1 MSATAETSP
10 APAPSAAVITEP
22 LPDLQLQ
29 LLIQLLDEDPRSSLP
44 LTLTHPGGLLHG
56 DVIGHEQW
64 KAEWARSLR
73 QVEGEGAN
81 LLAEFPET
89 VDQGVR
95 ELHGQEQDAEAAARL
110 PRWIHLRD
118 VTFLGGA
125 MSAVSL
131 PLWRGRLSD
140 VSGWALGRPQ

>member
-1 MSATAETSP
+1 MSATAETSS
-10 APAPSAAVITEP
+10 APSAAVITEP

-44 LTLTHPGGLLHG
+44 LTLTHPGGILHG

-73 QVEGEGAN
+73 QVEGEGAD

-95 ELHGQEQDAEAAARL
+95 ELRAEEEDGAGAARL

-118 VTFLGGA
+118 VTLVTG
-125 MSAVSL
+125 SRTPVSL
-131 PLWRGRLSD
+131 TLWRGRLSD

>member
-1 MSATAETSP
+1 MSTGAANS
-10 APAPSAAVITEP
+10 PAPSAAVITEP

-73 QVEGEGAN
+73 QVEGEGAD

-95 ELHGQEQDAEAAARL
+95 ELRASEDQAGRL

-118 VTFLGGA
+118 VTLVVGA
-125 MSAVSL
+125 MSPVSL
-131 PLWRGRLSD
+131 PLWRGRLAD

>member
-1 MSATAETSP
+1 MSAFADTSRETTT
-10 APAPSAAVITEP
+10 AAVITEP
-22 LPDLQLQ
+22 VPDLQLQ
-29 LLIQLLDEDPRSSLP
+29 LLIQLLDRELRSSLP
-44 LTLTHPGGLLHG
+44 LTLTIAGGVLHG
-56 DVIGHEQW
+56 DLIGHEEW

-89 VDQGVR
+89 VDQGLSEFGV
-95 ELHGQEQDAEAAARL
+95 EEDPGL

-118 VTFLGGA
+118 VTLSVGG
-125 MSAVSL
+125 VSPVLL
-131 PLWRGRLSD
+131 PLWRGRLAD

>member
-1 MSATAETSP
+1 MSATADTS
-10 APAPSAAVITEP
+10 PAPSAAVITEP

-56 DVIGHEQW
+56 DLIGHEQW

-81 LLAEFPET
+81 LLAGFPET

-95 ELHGQEQDAEAAARL
+95 ELRAGEDAEAGRL

-118 VTFLGGA
+118 VTLAAG
-125 MSAVSL
+125 SLNPVSL

>member
-1 MSATAETSP
+1 MTDP
-10 APAPSAAVITEP
+10 ADPARGALLVTQPV
-22 LPDLQLQ
+22 PDLQLQ
-29 LLIQLLDEDPRSSLP
+29 LLIQLLDREPRSGLP
-44 LTLTHPGGLLHG
+44 LTLAVPSGVLHG
-56 DVIGHEQW
+56 EVIGHESW

-89 VDQGVR
+89 VDQGIK
-95 ELHGQEQDAEAAARL
+95 EAQADEDTVSL

-118 VTFLGGA
+118 ATLVCGGVA
-125 MSAVSL
+125 PLRL

-140 VSGWALGRPQ
+140 VSGWALGRPE

>member
-1 MSATAETSP
+1 MTDSADP
-10 APAPSAAVITEP
+10 VRDAPALVTHPV
-22 LPDLQLQ
+22 PDLQLQ
-29 LLIQLLDEDPRSSLP
+29 MLIRLLDREPRSGLP
-44 LTLTHPGGLLHG
+44 LTLVVPAGALHG
-56 DVIGHEQW
+56 EVIGHEAW

-89 VDQGVR
+89 VDQGVK
-95 ELHGQEQDAEAAARL
+95 EAQADEDVPFL

-118 VTFLGGA
+118 ATLICGGA
-125 MSAVSL
+125 APLRL

-140 VSGWALGRPQ
+140 VSGWTLGRPE

>member
-1 MSATAETSP
+1 MSVSADTSS
-10 APAPSAAVITEP
+10 APAAAVITEP

-29 LLIQLLDEDPRSSLP
+29 LLIQLLDEDPRAGLP

-56 DVIGHEQW
+56 DAIGHEQW

-95 ELHGQEQDAEAAARL
+95 ELHAHEGDAEGARL

-118 VTFLGGA
+118 VTLITGS
-125 MSAVSL
+125 MSAISL
-131 PLWRGRLSD
+131 PLWRGRLAD

>member
-1 MSATAETSP
+1 MSATADTS
-10 APAPSAAVITEP
+10 PAPSAAVITEP

-44 LTLTHPGGLLHG
+44 LTLTHPGGVLHG
-56 DVIGHEQW
+56 DVIGYEQW

-95 ELHGQEQDAEAAARL
+95 ELRADEDAETARL

-118 VTFLGGA
+118 VTLVVGA
-125 MSAVSL
+125 MSPVSL

>member
-1 MSATAETSP
+1 MSATAATS
-10 APAPSAAVITEP
+10 PAPSAAVITEP

-89 VDQGVR
+89 VDRGVR
-95 ELHGQEQDAEAAARL
+95 ELRADEDAEAGRL

-118 VTFLGGA
+118 VTLVVGA
-125 MSAVSL
+125 LSPVSL

>member
-1 MSATAETSP
+1 MSATAETSS
-10 APAPSAAVITEP
+10 APSAAVITEP

-29 LLIQLLDEDPRSSLP
+29 LLIQLLDEDPRAGLP
-44 LTLTHPGGLLHG
+44 MTLTHPGGLLHG
-56 DVIGHEQW
+56 DAIGHEQW

-95 ELHGQEQDAEAAARL
+95 ELRAEEDAAGAARL

-118 VTFLGGA
+118 VTLVSGA
-125 MSAVSL
+125 MTPVSL

>member
-1 MSATAETSP
+1 MSVSADTSP
-10 APAPSAAVITEP
+10 APAAAVITEP

-95 ELHGQEQDAEAAARL
+95 ELHGQEDAQTARL

-125 MSAVSL
+125 MSAISL